1 MKLILVAE
9 YEGKYTP
16 TIDLVLLNQIVLLW
30 LVMYL

>member
-1 MKLILVAE
+1 MKLILVVE

-16 TIDLVLLNQIVLLW
+16 TIDLVLLYKIVFLL